1 MLPELLM
8 AQGVII
14 GHGAGVGIGRGPEV
28 NDRKRA
34 REDGSS
40 GPSKRHTGS
49 TIKEEIP
56 ADAREQRIQALQ
68 VSMDNQGLL
77 HLVEPDGSECRQN

>member
-1 MLPELLM
+1 M

-14 GHGAGVGIGRGPEV
+14 GHGVGVGISRGPEV
-28 NDRKRA
+28 NDRIHRKRA

-68 VSMDNQGLL
+68 VSMV
-77 HLVEPDGSECRQN
+77 H